1 MICWKALQ
9 SDPNPLHQVLF
20 TATQLAQN
28 SGAAEIGIDHLLAA
42 LHCPSRPEEELVSL
56 FEQVPENGGGFFYN
70 TEWMRLSKGV
80 VAAITR
86 SGDSKASQMSKWFA
100 TLWLRPENAGS
111 VDLAVQVSSLNRV
124 DASP

>member
-42 LHCPSRPEEELVSL
+42 LDCPSRPEEELVSL

-80 VAAITR
+80 VAAITPIGGFEGIANVEVVR
-86 SGDSKASQMSKWFA
+86 
-100 TLWLRPENAGS
+100 NALVEARKRGE
-111 VDLAVQVSSLNRV
+111 R
-124 DASP
+124 